1 MMDLAAKD
9 IRHGPRRFIF
19 TCLGIGLLL
28 MVVMSMG
35 GIYRGLVDDATL
47 IVHKTGAEVW
57 VVQKDT
63 NGPFAEDSRIPEDL
77 KHTLRVLPGVE
88 DTGAMSY
95 QTIQIDWKG
104 KPKRLFVIGYDQNLG
119 LGGPPEIIA
128 GRPILRRHYDMV
140 ANVKSGLKIGEV
152 LTLGQDDYT
161 VVGLTGNVVSP
172 SGDPVIY
179 LTLAD
184 AQKVQF
190 QKNNEAIRNERER
203 LKDAVA
209 DLLPQGVDEGKVAD
223 ALANDTHIVNT
234 VVLKVRK
241 GYPVKDVIA
250 SVERWKHYRAFTV
263 PEQETILT
271 MGMVA
276 KAKMQLGLF
285 RIILLIVSMAII
297 NLVIYT
303 QTMDKMREIATL
315 KLIGASDWTIV
326 RLIVEQS
333 LLLGFFAYWIGYVL
347 INLTYKY
354 FPRRVV
360 LVPSDLKTLFV
371 IVMFICVMASFAGV
385 RSALKVDPAQAL
397 GG

>member
-1 MMDLAAKD
+1 MIDLAVKD
-9 IRHGPRRFIF
+9 ISHSPRRFIF
-19 TCLGIGLLL
+19 TCIGIGLLL
-28 MVVMSMG
+28 MVVMSMS

-47 IVHKTGAEVW
+47 IVKKTGAQVW

-77 KHTLRVLPGVE
+77 KHTLGVLPGVA
-88 DTGAMSY
+88 DTGAMSF
-95 QTIQIDWKG
+95 QTIQMDWKG
-104 KPKRLFVIGYDQNLG
+104 KPMRLFVVGYDPNLG
-119 LGGPPEIIA
+119 LGGPDDIIA
-128 GRPILRRHYDMV
+128 GRPIMMRHYDMV
-140 ANVKSGLKIGEV
+140 ANVKSGLKVGETM
-152 LTLGQDDYT
+152 TLGQDTYT
-161 VVGLTGNVVSP
+161 VVGLTDNIVSP

-190 QKNNEAIRNERER
+190 QKNNEAIRNDRER
-203 LKDAVA
+203 LKEQLAA
-209 DLLPQGVDEGKVAD
+209 LLPENVDEGRIAD

-234 VVLKVRK
+234 VVLRVRK
-241 GYPVKDVIA
+241 GYPVNDVVA
-250 SVERWKHYRAFTV
+250 AVEKWKHYRAFTV
-263 PEQETILT
+263 PEQENILT

-333 LLLGFFAYWIGYVL
+333 LLLGFFAYWIGYAL

-354 FPRRVV
+354 FPRRVI
-360 LVPSDLKTLFV
+360 LVPSDLKMLFV

-385 RSALKVDPAQAL
+385 RSALKVDPAHAL

>member
-1 MMDLAAKD
+1 MMDLALKD
-9 IRHGPRRFIF
+9 IKHRPRRFIF
-19 TCLGIGLLL
+19 TCLGIGMLL
-28 MVVMSMG
+28 MVVMSMS

-47 IVHKTGAEVW
+47 VVEKTGADIW

-63 NGPFAEDSRIPEDL
+63 EGPFAEESRIPEDL
-77 KHTLRVLPGVE
+77 KHTLGVLPGVE
-88 DTGAMSY
+88 DAGAMSF
-95 QTIQIDWKG
+95 QTIQISWKG
-104 KPKRLFVIGYDQNLG
+104 RPTRLFIIGYDPNLG
-119 LGGPPEIIA
+119 LGGPPEVVA
-128 GRPILRRHYDMV
+128 GRPIINRRYDMV
-140 ANVKSGLKIGEV
+140 ANFKSGLRIGD
-152 LTLGQDDYT
+152 TLRLGLDTYR

-172 SGDPVIY
+172 SGDPAIY
-179 LTLAD
+179 MTLAD

-203 LKDAVA
+203 LKAAVA
-209 DLLPQGVDEGKVAD
+209 GTLPEGVDEGKVAD

-250 SVERWKHYRAFTV
+250 NVEKWKHYRAFTV

-271 MGMVA
+271 MGMVQ

-297 NLVIYT
+297 TLVIYT
-303 QTMDKMREIATL
+303 QTMDKIREIATL
-315 KLIGASDWTIV
+315 KLIGAPDRTVV

-333 LLLGFFAYWIGYVL
+333 LLLGFFAYWIGYLL
-347 INLTYKY
+347 INLTYKH
-354 FPRRVV
+354 FPRRVI
-360 LVPSDLKTLFV
+360 LVPSDLKALFV
-371 IVMFICVMASFAGV
+371 IVMLICVMASFAGV

>member
-1 MMDLAAKD
+1 MIDLAVKD
-9 IRHGPRRFIF
+9 ISHSPRRFIF
-19 TCLGIGLLL
+19 TCLGIGMLL
-28 MVVMSMG
+28 MVVMAMG
-35 GIYRGLVDDATL
+35 GIYRGFVDDATV
-47 IVHKTGAEVW
+47 IVKNTGGDIW

-63 NGPFAEDSRIPEDL
+63 NGPFAEESRIPEDL
-77 KHTLRVLPGVE
+77 KHTLGVLPGVK
-88 DTGAMSY
+88 DTGALSF
-95 QTIQIDWKG
+95 QTIQINWKG
-104 KPKRLFVIGYDQNLG
+104 KPNRLFIIGYDPDLG

-128 GRPILRRHYDMV
+128 GKPILKRHYDMV
-140 ANVKSGLKIGEV
+140 ANVKSGLRLGDK
-152 LTLGQDDYT
+152 LTLGQDTYT

-172 SGDPVIY
+172 SGDPVVY
-179 LTLAD
+179 MTLAD

-190 QKNNEAIRNERER
+190 QKNNEAIRNNRER
-203 LKDAVA
+203 LKEELSG
-209 DLLPQGVDEGKVAD
+209 LLPKGADEGKIAD
-223 ALANDTHIVNT
+223 ALANDTHIVNA

-241 GYPVKDVIA
+241 GYPVNNVVA
-250 SVERWKHYRAFTV
+250 SVERWKHYRAFTI

-271 MGMVA
+271 MGLVQ
-276 KAKMQLGLF
+276 KAKMQLGMF

-303 QTMDKMREIATL
+303 QTMDKLREIATL

-333 LLLGFFAYWIGYVL
+333 LLLGFFAYWIGYAI

-360 LVPSDLKTLFV
+360 LASFDLKALFV
-371 IVMFICVMASFAGV
+371 IVMLICVVASFAGV
-385 RSALKVDPAQAL
+385 RSALKVDPAHAL

>member
-1 MMDLAAKD
+1 MMDLAVKD
-9 IRHGPRRFIF
+9 IKHGPRRFIF

-28 MVVMSMG
+28 MVVMSMS

-47 IVHKTGAEVW
+47 ILEKTGGDIW

-88 DTGAMSY
+88 DTGAMSF
-95 QTIQIDWKG
+95 QTIQMDWKG
-104 KPKRLFVIGYDQNLG
+104 KPKRLFVVGYDSNLG
-119 LGGPPEIIA
+119 LGGPPEIVA
-128 GRPILRRHYDMV
+128 GRPLLRRHFEMV
-140 ANVKSGLKIGEV
+140 ANVKSGLKIGDI
-152 LTLGQDDYT
+152 LTLGQDDYK
-161 VVGLTGNVVSP
+161 VVGLTGNIVSP
-172 SGDPVIY
+172 SGDPVVY

-203 LKDAVA
+203 LKEQVA
-209 DLLPQGVDEGKVAD
+209 ALLPENVDEGKVAD

-234 VVLKVRK
+234 VVLKVRE
-241 GYPVKDVIA
+241 GYAVKDVV
-250 SVERWKHYRAFTV
+250 STVEKWKHFRAFTV

-315 KLIGASDWTIV
+315 KLIGASNWTIV

-333 LLLGFFAYWIGYVL
+333 LLLGFFAYWIGYLL
-347 INLTYKY
+347 INLTYSY
-354 FPRRVV
+354 FPRRVI
-360 LVPSDLKTLFV
+360 LVPFDLQSLFV
-371 IVMFICVMASFAGV
+371 IVMFICVMASFTGV
-385 RSALKVDPAQAL
+385 RSALKVDPAHAL

>member
-1 MMDLAAKD
+1 MIDLAVKD
-9 IRHGPRRFIF
+9 ISHSPRRFIF
-19 TCLGIGLLL
+19 TCFGIGMLL
-28 MVVMSMG
+28 MVVMAMG
-35 GIYRGLVDDATL
+35 GIYRGFVDDATV
-47 IVHKTGAEVW
+47 IVKNTGADVW

-63 NGPFAEDSRIPEDL
+63 NGPFAEESRIPEDL
-77 KHTLRVLPGVE
+77 KHTLGVLPGVS
-88 DTGAMSY
+88 DTGALSF
-95 QTIQIDWKG
+95 QTIQINWKG
-104 KPKRLFVIGYDQNLG
+104 KPNRLFIIGYDPNLG

-140 ANVKSGLKIGEV
+140 ANFKSGLRLGDK
-152 LTLGQDDYT
+152 LTLGQDTYT

-179 LTLAD
+179 MTLAD

-190 QKNNEAIRNERER
+190 QKNNEAIRNDRQR
-203 LKDAVA
+203 LKEELSG
-209 DLLPQGVDEGKVAD
+209 LLPQGADEGRIAD
-223 ALANDTHIVNT
+223 ALSNDTHIVNS

-241 GYPVKDVIA
+241 GYPVSRVAAD
-250 SVERWKHYRAFTV
+250 VERWKHYRAFTV

-271 MGMVA
+271 MGLVQ
-276 KAKMQLGLF
+276 KAKMQLGMF

-303 QTMDKMREIATL
+303 QTMDKIREIATL

-333 LLLGFFAYWIGYVL
+333 LLLGFFAYWIGFAI

-360 LVPSDLKTLFV
+360 LVPFDLKALFV

-385 RSALKVDPAQAL
+385 RSALKVDPAHAL

>member
-1 MMDLAAKD
+1 MMDLAVKD
-9 IRHGPRRFIF
+9 ISHRPRRFIF

-47 IVHKTGAEVW
+47 MVEKTGGDVW

-88 DTGAMSY
+88 DTGAMSF
-95 QTIQIDWKG
+95 QTIQMDWKG

-119 LGGPPEIIA
+119 LGGPPDIVA
-128 GRPILRRHYDMV
+128 GRPILRRHYEMV
-140 ANVKSGLKIGEV
+140 ANVKSGLKIGDT

-161 VVGLTGNVVSP
+161 VVGLTGNIVSP

-203 LKDAVA
+203 LKEQVA
-209 DLLPQGVDEGKVAD
+209 ALLPENVDEGKVAD

-241 GYPVKDVIA
+241 GYPVKDVVSA
-250 SVERWKHYRAFTV
+250 VEKWKHYRAFTV
-263 PEQETILT
+263 PEQENILT

-333 LLLGFFAYWIGYVL
+333 LLLGFFAYWIGYLL
-347 INLTYKY
+347 INLTYSY

-360 LVPSDLKTLFV
+360 LVPFDLKSLFV
-371 IVMFICVMASFAGV
+371 MVMFICVMASFTGV
-385 RSALKVDPAQAL
+385 RSALKVDPAHAL